1 MESPDTF
8 RLSLIKNIHNIMNI
22 TIGIKSFLAAALIM
36 AGATAAG
43 AQQAPSTPV
52 PQCLAPNTPVGTARG
67 IHPGRVAWSHAP
79 GAATWDGGEGF
90 WFGDSC
96 NDQKACD
103 WLVAETVTN
112 LTGEKTPAAAWNA
125 IFRHFNSGRGKE
137 GAGYRPGEK
146 IAIKV
151 NNNNTYSHDDSREI
165 NTSPHML
172 LALLTSLVEDGGVRQ
187 EDITVAEPS
196 RFITDFLYRK
206 CHDRFPGVRFVD
218 NCGGDGRVKSEY
230 IADAMHYSRDNG
242 ELARGIATPFTEADH
257 VINMALLKGHV
268 GQGVTL
274 CGKNWYGCMNIHA
287 DWRKNYH
294 NNFDQ
299 NRDGT
304 PKYITFVDFM
314 GHKDLGGKTMLWL
327 VDGLYGSKNVAGE
340 PAPRWSME
348 PFGGEW
354 PCSLLGSLDPVAIDM
369 VCDDLLTSQFPDM
382 PDAAYSDMY
391 LLEAA
396 MAANAPSGT
405 VYDPE
410 GDGTPLQ
417 SLGVAEHWNNA
428 RDRRYTRNLGTGDGI
443 ELVYRRR

>member
-1 MESPDTF
+1 
-8 RLSLIKNIHNIMNI
+8 MNI

-43 AQQAPSTPV
+43 AQQVPSTPV
-52 PQCLAPNTPVGTARG
+52 PQCLAPNSPVGTARG

-90 WFGDSC
+90 WFADSC

-103 WLVAETVTN
+103 WLVAETITN
-112 LTGEKTPAAAWNA
+112 LTGEKTPAASWDA
-125 IFRHFNSGRGKE
+125 IFRHFNSGHGKE
-137 GAGYRPGEK
+137 SAGYRPGEK

-165 NTSPHML
+165 NTSPQML

-218 NCGGDGRVKSEY
+218 NCGGNGRGKATYV
-230 IADAMHYSRDNG
+230 ADAMHYSRDNG
-242 ELARGIATPFTEADH
+242 QLARGIATPFTDADY

-369 VCDDLLTSQFPDM
+369 VCDDLLTTQFPDM

-396 MAANAPSGT
+396 MAGNAPSGT

-410 GDGTPLQ
+410 GAGTPLQ

-428 RDRRYTRNLGTGDGI
+428 RDRQYTRNLGTGDGI
-443 ELVYRRR
+443 ELVYSRK

>member
-1 MESPDTF
+1 
-8 RLSLIKNIHNIMNI
+8 MNI

-52 PQCLAPNTPVGTARG
+52 PQCLAPNSPVGTARG

-79 GAATWDGGEGF
+79 GAARWDGGEGF
-90 WFGDSC
+90 WFADSC

-103 WLVAETVTN
+103 WLVAETITN
-112 LTGEKTPAAAWNA
+112 LTDEKTPAASWDA
-125 IFRHFNSGRGKE
+125 IFRHFNSGHGKE
-137 GAGYRPGEK
+137 SAGYRPGEK

-165 NTSPHML
+165 NTSPQML

-218 NCGGDGRVKSEY
+218 NCGGNGRGKATYV
-230 IADAMHYSRDNG
+230 ADAMHYSRDNG
-242 ELARGIATPFTEADH
+242 QLARGIATPFTDADY

-327 VDGLYGSKNVAGE
+327 VDGLYGSKSVAGE

-348 PFGGEW
+348 PFAGEW

-369 VCDDLLTSQFPDM
+369 VCDDLLTTQFPDM
-382 PDAAYSDMY
+382 PDTAYSDMY

-396 MAANAPSGT
+396 MAGNAPSGT

-443 ELVYRRR
+443 ELVYSRK

>member
-1 MESPDTF
+1 MD
-8 RLSLIKNIHNIMNI
+8 I
-22 TIGIKSFLAAALIM
+22 TIGIKRFLAAALIM
-36 AGATAAG
+36 AAATAAG

-52 PQCLAPNTPVGTARG
+52 PQCLAPNQPVGTARG

-79 GAATWDGGEGF
+79 GAARWDGGDGF
-90 WFGDSC
+90 WFADSC
-96 NDQKACD
+96 NDQAACH
-103 WLVAETVTN
+103 WLVAETLTG
-112 LTGEKTPAAAWNA
+112 LTGEKTPAEAWKA
-125 IFRHFNSGRGKE
+125 IFRHFNAGRDK
-137 GAGYRPGEK
+137 ADTGYRPGEK

-165 NTSPHML
+165 NTSPQML
-172 LALLTSLVEDGGVRQ
+172 LALLTSLVEEGGVRQ

-206 CHDRFPGVRFVD
+206 CHDRFPAVRFVD
-218 NCGGDGRVKSEY
+218 NCGGDGREKATYVP
-230 IADAMHYSRDNG
+230 DAMHYSRDND
-242 ELARGIATPFTEADH
+242 ELARGIATPFTEADY

-274 CGKNWYGCMNIHA
+274 CGKNWYGCMSIHA

-314 GHKDLGGKTMLWL
+314 GHRDLGGKTMLWL
-327 VDGLYGSKNVAGE
+327 VDGLYGCKNVAGE
-340 PAPRWSME
+340 PMPKWSME
-348 PFGGEW
+348 PFGGQW

-369 VCDDLLTSQFPDM
+369 VCDDLLTTQFPDM

-396 MAANAPSGT
+396 LAGNAPSGT

-410 GDGTPLQ
+410 GDGTPLT

-428 RDRRYTRNLGTGDGI
+428 TDRQYSRNLGTGNGI
-443 ELVYRRR
+443 ELIYSRK